1 MSDYLNYY
9 GRNFDQDDNWAL
21 NNYGYT
27 YLGPT
32 LIPPVPPTCG
42 MTDRAG
48 TGEVWYLMWD
58 GDEHL
63 VLTNQPPRAYAY
75 PNSQNWNTTSQ
86 AGQDVRVYGP
96 WDGPYMGSTG
106 CRLGVTTAS
115 ISTPSGPTPAGVPH
129 LQFDFPNPVDPT
141 TLAAINAPAQGPVV
155 VAPYILGPQQQSYP
169 EPTNYPAPG
178 IPAIPGIPSTTP
190 PPTGGGWAAFLAA
203 YATNTPPLLLPANLP
218 AGPGQKAGWHIQHYG
233 G

>member
-32 LIPPVPPTCG
+32 LIPPVPTTVG

-48 TGEVWYLMWD
+48 TGVVWYLMWD
-58 GDEHL
+58 GATHL
-63 VLTNQPPRAYAY
+63 QITSTPPRAYTF
-75 PNSQNWNTTSQ
+75 PNSQNWNTTSL
-86 AGQDVRVYGP
+86 AGQNVTVYGP
-96 WDGPYMGSTG
+96 WDGPYLGTTG
-106 CRLGVTTAS
+106 CRLGVTTQGFS
-115 ISTPSGPTPAGVPH
+115 PTNPH
-129 LQFDFPNPVDPT
+129 LQIDFPDQ
-141 TLAAINAPAQGPVV
+141 AGPATQVHSGAFGPNV

-169 EPTNYPAPG
+169 EPSNYPAPG
-178 IPAIPGIPSTTP
+178 IPTIPGIPSTTP

-203 YATNTPPLLLPANLP
+203 YATNTPPLISVEPT
-218 AGPGQKAGWHIQHYG
+218 PGSPGEWHLIAYG
-233 G
+233 I